1 MNAMSAIID
10 VLFVTSLV
18 LPPVIVITG
27 ALALAW
33 PRSARKTPTP
43 AAHPAHA

>member
-1 MNAMSAIID
+1 MRQIFD
-10 VLFVTSLV
+10 VLFVMCFV
-18 LPPVIVITG
+18 LPPVAVFAG

-33 PRSARKTPTP
+33 PRRARKVLTP